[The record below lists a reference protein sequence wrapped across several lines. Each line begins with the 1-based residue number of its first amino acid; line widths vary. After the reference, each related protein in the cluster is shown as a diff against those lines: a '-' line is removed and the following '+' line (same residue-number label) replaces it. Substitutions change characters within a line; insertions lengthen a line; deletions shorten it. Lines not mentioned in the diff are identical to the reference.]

1 VQLTGYTYNLKEI
14 ITYSPSPV
22 YKNVSQDDLFLVSY
36 PKSGN
41 IWLRYILATLISSKK
56 DYRTNLPEPVSG
68 AYQTALAF
76 TNSDNRPRIIK
87 SHRAY
92 TVLYSKVIYIHRDP
106 RDVVIS
112 YYSHH
117 KKYQTEFDTPLE
129 TYIREFV
136 NGTMSPFGPWDKHLR
151 SWMKSPLLK
160 KNKLLILK
168 YEDLKSD
175 RFRSLKKIS
184 DFLSLNSDD
193 EEIELAMESSSFD
206 PFQNN
211 GKLHRGSSGYFE
223 SFSGKTG
230 AGPAG
235 KGEWKNH
242 FTPEHR
248 KLYKSK
254 FGQLLIDLGYEK
266 DLNW

>member
-1 VQLTGYTYNLKEI
+1 M
-14 ITYSPSPV
+14 S
-22 YKNVSQDDLFLVSY
+22 
-36 PKSGN
+36 
-41 IWLRYILATLISSKK
+41 TLISSKK
-56 DYRTNLPEPVSG
+56 ASRTNFTEPVSV
-68 AYQTALAF
+68 AYQTALPF

-92 TVLYSKVIYIHRDP
+92 TVLYSRVIYIHRDP

-112 YYSHH
+112 YYLHH
-117 KKYQTEFDTPLE
+117 KKYLREFDTPLI

-136 NGTMSPFGPWDKHLR
+136 DGTNSPFGPWDKHLR

-168 YEDLKSD
+168 YEDLKYD
-175 RFRSLKKIS
+175 RFCSLKKIS

-193 EEIELAMESSSFD
+193 KEIELAMESSSFD
-206 PFQNN
+206 SNQKNE
-211 GKLHRGSSGYFE
+211 KLQTGASENLE
-223 SFSGKTG
+223 SFSGNTDVGQFEKR
-230 AGPAG
+230 
-235 KGEWKNH
+235 EWDNH
-242 FTPEHR
+242 FTPELR

-266 DLNW
+266 DFGW